1 MRRSRKRVRDVI
13 TTDLPSLLAKEF
25 SPDQENNSQIM
36 KTSAHGFS
44 RCAIA
49 DMHRARWIPLFEQ
62 MDKALSEE
70 EEQLVSARKET
81 LNSFHSL
88 FIARIS
94 LQNVLVINFR
104 KVGRTK

>member
-25 SPDQENNSQIM
+25 SSDQENDPQIVKNS
-36 KTSAHGFS
+36 ARGFS

-70 EEQLVSARKET
+70 EEQLVSVRK
-81 LNSFHSL
+81 
-88 FIARIS
+88 
-94 LQNVLVINFR
+94 
-104 KVGRTK
+104 KP